1 MKTIKTILYTVIVFA
16 LTSCTE
22 SKPAEVEIASAPYVF
37 SENGVDVVFNPLQT
51 KSNGESDTQ
60 SFTMVA
66 EDASADIY
74 LTSIVT
80 STVIGS
86 TYTRLEQYTV
96 NNVFVG
102 AMLIHGDSIV
112 QVEYNPDILDSD
124 LGAPATKG
132 AYSRCVGEKY
142 KTLSD
147 VIESDGQSKLLCDGL
162 NILQLCNAA
171 KLVSSV
177 VICIRNGK

>member
-22 SKPAEVEIASAPYVF
+22 NKPAEVEIASAPYVF

-86 TYTRLEQYTV
+86 TGNQGGLFPMRRRK
-96 NNVFVG
+96 
-102 AMLIHGDSIV
+102 V
-112 QVEYNPDILDSD
+112 QDAE
-124 LGAPATKG
+124 
-132 AYSRCVGEKY
+132 
-142 KTLSD
+142 
-147 VIESDGQSKLLCDGL
+147 
-162 NILQLCNAA
+162 
-171 KLVSSV
+171 
-177 VICIRNGK
+177 